1 MVAQKGDLKWKEGET
16 SSRMCYHV
24 LGKKHI
30 GFDNSWQSLEVFSLF
45 VVYTGLTFQTEKCST
60 YC

>member
-16 SSRMCYHV
+16 SSRICYHV

-30 GFDNSWQSLEVFSLF
+30 AYLAMFRGV
-45 VVYTGLTFQTEKCST
+45 
-60 YC
+60 